1 MGHANSIP
9 QNRSL
14 NRQVA
19 LSLWGTGT
27 EYVNRLGVGGGVF
40 ERQLGEQGNTI
51 NPIHV
56 NETTEKRNN
65 ERTIVMYERVR
76 NLYAPVLRVPTPPS
90 NTNPLPFRRTVPPD
104 THGVVLYSSTYK
116 WTPVAIATNKLHVTE
131 LDLYSPLLR

>member
-1 MGHANSIP
+1 MGY
-9 QNRSL
+9 L
-14 NRQVA
+14 NRICEQA
-19 LSLWGTGT
+19 GC
-27 EYVNRLGVGGGVF
+27 GGGL

-56 NETTEKRNN
+56 NETTDKRNN
-65 ERTIVMYERVR
+65 ESTIVMYERVR

-90 NTNPLPFRRTVPPD
+90 NTNPLPFRRTVPPPD

-116 WTPVAIATNKLHVTE
+116 WTPVAIATNKLHMTE